1 MAKKG
6 GGIICTG
13 YVHLYINM
21 YTAGIE
27 SIQLFVQEEKNLIK
41 VGARVVECGGAP
53 GAWTQVIAKHI
64 GN

>member
-1 MAKKG
+1 
-6 GGIICTG
+6 
-13 YVHLYINM
+13 M